1 MKTQWRGILLIS
13 IIVISFV
20 LMMNIQPISQDLSY
34 HDFADSRQFSGV
46 PNLLNVISNVPFLL
60 FGIMG
65 IFYCKRIRE
74 VEAYWSW
81 LTLFS
86 GVTLVTV
93 GSGYY
98 HLNPGN
104 ETLVWDR
111 LPIAI
116 AFMGLYIAVLSEF
129 VNPKIQRQFL
139 VPSILLGFLSV
150 LIWHLTDDLRFYL
163 WVQFFPILSMPIV
176 LVLYKGRY
184 THVRFLLYAL
194 IFYLFAK
201 MFEFYD
207 REIFSFLSEQLSGHT
222 LKHIFASLSILS
234 LYLML
239 QKRETIQH

>member
-13 IIVISFV
+13 IIVISFGV
-20 LMMNIQPISQDLSY
+20 MMNIKPISQDLSY

-46 PNLLNVISNVPFLL
+46 PNFLNVISNIPFAL

-65 IFYCKRIRE
+65 IFYCRRIRNGD
-74 VEAYWSW
+74 AYWSW

-86 GVTLVTV
+86 GVALVTV

-116 AFMGLYIAVLSEF
+116 AFMGLFIAILSEY

-139 VPSILLGFLSV
+139 IPSILLGFFSV
-150 LIWHLTDDLRFYL
+150 LIWQLTDNLRFYL
-163 WVQFFPILSMPIV
+163 WVQFFPILSIPIV

-184 THVRFLLYAL
+184 THIRFFLYAL
-194 IFYLFAK
+194 ILYLFAK
-201 MFEFYD
+201 LFELYD
-207 REIFSFLSEQLSGHT
+207 REVFSILSEQLSGHT
-222 LKHIFASLSILS
+222 LKHIFASLSVLS

-239 QKRETIQH
+239 QKREPVQR